1 MGRRAAI
8 SREYIAMRSAVDRG
22 IPAPIV
28 DVLCTQLG
36 VEESALTLDA
46 LLGQDLGAD
55 DLDVCEIQ
63 LELERIYKVSAEDEW
78 LDDEGRGLTVGQII
92 RDLKKLGAQL

>member
-1 MGRRAAI
+1 MSTSRRAAGPQAYAAI
-8 SREYIAMRSAVDRG
+8 RLAVDRG

-63 LELERIYKVSAEDEW
+63 LELEKIYKVSAEDEW
-78 LDDEGRGLTVGQII
+78 LGDDDCRGLTVGQVI
-92 RDLKKLGAQL
+92 RDLR